1 MRSAFRWMVH
11 AVLAAPILVFGQ
23 GALPRLCVPSR
34 DVPVPTTISP
44 VLQKH
49 LSSPIPPLTEPPTT
63 TEGWKKLRQET
74 DAPTEKLVRAAA
86 KLMLMKVEAWEVAG
100 VKCYSLTPKKIA
112 PGKEDYLLVHVHGGS
127 YVFNGGMA
135 ATGEAALLA
144 EACKMRAISIDYRM
158 PPEQPF
164 PAATDDVLAVWKA
177 VLTNYDPKKVVMA
190 GTSAGGGLVMT
201 TMLRCK
207 VCKLAMPAALF
218 IGTPAADLSKTGDS
232 LYVNAEVDNCLGR
245 YEGLLEASFR
255 LYAGNRDLKDP
266 LLSPIYGNFSG
277 WPPTILV
284 SGTRD
289 LFLSQTVRTHR
300 KLRAA
305 CVPAELHVFE
315 GMSHADYLTS
325 FPAPESRE
333 ALAEIARF
341 FDQQLRK

>member
-11 AVLAAPILVFGQ
+11 VAVALPVLVFGQ
-23 GALPRLCVPSR
+23 AVLPRLCVPSHE
-34 DVPVPTTISP
+34 VPIPNTVSAL
-44 VLQKH
+44 LQKH
-49 LSSPIPPLTEPPTT
+49 MAAPIPPFSAPPTSV
-63 TEGWKKLRQET
+63 EGWEQLRRET
-74 DAPTEKLVRAAA
+74 DGPMEKRVRAAA
-86 KLMLMKVEAWEVAG
+86 KLMQMKVECGEVAG
-100 VKCYSLTPKKIA
+100 VKCYGLTPKKIA
-112 PGKEDYLLVHVHGGS
+112 PGKEDYLIVHVHGGS

-144 EACKMRAISIDYRM
+144 EACKMRVLSIDYRM
-158 PPEQPF
+158 PPDYPF
-164 PAATDDVLAVWKA
+164 PAATDDVFAVWKA
-177 VLTNYDPKKVVMA
+177 LLTNHDPQKVVMA

-207 VCKLAMPAALF
+207 ACKLAMPAALF

-266 LLSPIYGNFSG
+266 LLSPIYGDLSG
-277 WPPTILV
+277 LPPTILV

-305 CVPAELHVFE
+305 RVPAELHVFE

-325 FPAPESRE
+325 FPAPESLD
-333 ALAEIARF
+333 ALAEIAMF
-341 FDQQLRK
+341 FDRHLIK